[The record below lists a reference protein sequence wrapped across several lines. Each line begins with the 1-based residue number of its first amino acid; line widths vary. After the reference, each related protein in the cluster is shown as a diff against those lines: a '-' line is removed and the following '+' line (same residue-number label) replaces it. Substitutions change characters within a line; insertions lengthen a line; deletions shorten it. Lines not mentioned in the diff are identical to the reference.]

1 MYEATIGQT
10 NGYTHTHMHTNTHT
24 LTNTNTQVLQ
34 GDGAHD
40 KRGFAHKE
48 AVAAKAGAC
57 LHRHLKLFPGGLG
70 PENGVLSR
78 ALHAI

>member
-1 MYEATIGQT
+1 MRLQLDKQT
-10 NGYTHTHMHTNTHT
+10 ETQSTFVCVCTHTHKHSHTHT
-24 LTNTNTQVLQ
+24 PNTNTQVLQ

-48 AVAAKAGAC
+48 AVAAKAGVC

-70 PENGVLSR
+70 LENAV
-78 ALHAI
+78 